1 MLSDMT
7 VYAWYG
13 RMKDEHLVMYRT
25 MPSGFTSH
33 IVTVCLSEVRQRR
46 IMCLSI
52 AVQYF

>member
-1 MLSDMT
+1 MFSDMK

-13 RMKDEHLVMYRT
+13 GMKDEHLVKYRT
-25 MPSGFTSH
+25 MPPGFTSH
-33 IVTVCLSEVRQRR
+33 IFTVCLSEVRQRR